1 MNTSLLIVG
10 ILFCIV
16 ILIIAFFI
24 VKPYLDRKNII
35 LERNTKNKLYELYT
49 HIDPVI
55 IRKSLDDMID
65 SYIAEYYFYK
75 VKNKDYLSN
84 NDAQNMIRVVTD
96 AIYIDLSELYL
107 FYIKLIQ
114 SVETDE
120 DLLRF
125 INARV
130 KERVLVFAAN
140 QNKTT

>member
-16 ILIIAFFI
+16 ILVIAFFI
-24 VKPYLDRKNII
+24 VNPYLTRKNVI

-84 NDAQNMIRVVTD
+84 GDAQNMIRVVTD

-120 DLLRF
+120 DLLKF
-125 INARV
+125 INTRV